1 MQEDSKEIRR
11 KLHED
16 QSYPA
21 ELMLGAIM
29 VESDKVTDQVKISN
43 N

>member
-11 KLHED
+11 KLHKD
-16 QSYPA
+16 QAYPA
-21 ELMLGAIM
+21 ELMLGAVM
-29 VESDKVTDQVKISN
+29 VESDKATDHVKISN